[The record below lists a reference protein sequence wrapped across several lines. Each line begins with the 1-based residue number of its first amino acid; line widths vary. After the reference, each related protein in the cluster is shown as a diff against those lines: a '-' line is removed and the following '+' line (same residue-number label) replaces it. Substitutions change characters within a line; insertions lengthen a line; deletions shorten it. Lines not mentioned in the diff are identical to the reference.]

1 MISSIMSETARR
13 HFFTALELYENEE
26 YEAAAAEALLASKA
40 NNGTFPEADL
50 LVAHCYWVG
59 EGFSG
64 EDLVKQL
71 EKIVK
76 ADPDDAG
83 SWLLL
88 ALQTRT
94 VRDKLFAGAIER
106 KSVSWH
112 RDADKYFKKSQKA
125 FHEARARFPAFTRS
139 PRHAFSFY
147 LSGNLPL
154 LAGDYVVESE
164 TMPIKDA
171 FGWYQTVLD
180 YDAEAIASAMK
191 NAGVFEE
198 EDELADVRKNIEE
211 VKTTAQRKLA
221 LLENSA
227 ASKKKRNT
235 GVERTM
241 NQKLLINIVV
251 AAVVFLFLCWGL
263 YALIT

>member
-1 MISSIMSETARR
+1 MIGSNKSETARQ
-13 HFFTALELYENEE
+13 HFFTALELYQNEE

-40 NNGTFPEADL
+40 NNAPFPEAEL
-50 LVAHCYWVG
+50 LVAHCYADG

-88 ALQTRT
+88 ALQTRS
-94 VRDKLFAGAIER
+94 VRDRLFAGAIER
-106 KSVSWH
+106 NSVSWH

-125 FHEARARFPAFTRS
+125 FKEARERFPAFTRR
-139 PRHAFSFY
+139 PAHAFSFW
-147 LSGNLPL
+147 LSGNLPI
-154 LAGDYVVESE
+154 LAGDYVTESE

-171 FGWYQTVLD
+171 FSWYQTVID
-180 YDAEAIASAMK
+180 YDTEAIASAMK

-198 EDELADVRKNIEE
+198 EEELADVRRGIEE
-211 VKTTAQRKLA
+211 AKTTARRKLA

-251 AAVVFLFLCWGL
+251 ATAVFLFLCWGL